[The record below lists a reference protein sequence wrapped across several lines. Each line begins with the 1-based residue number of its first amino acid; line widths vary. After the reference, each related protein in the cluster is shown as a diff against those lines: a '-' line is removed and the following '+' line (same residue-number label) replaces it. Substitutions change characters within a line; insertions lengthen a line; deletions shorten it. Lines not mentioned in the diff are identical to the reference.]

1 MLPPKSHLLA
11 YTTKLIYFCFD
22 LKKIDTPNFDRINPA
37 TCVNAKIRRL
47 HRKINAIYMEKFKPY
62 GIQGSMLSILF
73 IIGKQS
79 TINQKTLADML
90 VLDPSTMSRD
100 VKKLST
106 KGWVQI
112 NKGDDPRNSELSI
125 TTKGY
130 LLIEEI
136 APIWESLHNKVH
148 TLLGNFSIQQIDSIT
163 EAISRETENLRA

>member
-1 MLPPKSHLLA
+1 
-11 YTTKLIYFCFD
+11 
-22 LKKIDTPNFDRINPA
+22 
-37 TCVNAKIRRL
+37 
-47 HRKINAIYMEKFKPY
+47 MEKFKPY

-79 TINQKTLADML
+79 TINQKKLADML

-125 TTKGY
+125 TPKGY

-136 APIWESLHNKVH
+136 APIWEALHTKVH
-148 TLLGNFSIQQIDSIT
+148 ALLGNFSIQQIDSIT
-163 EAISRETENLRA
+163 EAISLETENLKA